1 MKRKKWPEKGELVV
15 CTVREVKDFGA
26 FVDIEEYGKEGL
38 IHISE
43 IASGWVRYI
52 RDYVREGQKVVC
64 KVLHV
69 DKAKGHIDL
78 SLKDVKPAQRAEK
91 IREWKNEQKAKKWLE
106 LVAEL
111 LKISEKEKEA
121 LAEKL
126 LDAYGS
132 IYSAFEDAAIN
143 GVESLKGIVGEEYAE
158 GIHEV
163 ATANIKPPTVSVSA
177 NVELSCP
184 LPNGVDVIKEALK
197 KAMKAADGNVKLE
210 IIYMGAPRYQFRVE
224 APDYKKA
231 EGVLRKAADAAIKVV
246 TKNKGTGVFHR

>member
-1 MKRKKWPEKGELVV
+1 MGKEKWPEKGELVV
-15 CTVREVKDFGA
+15 CTVRKVKDFGA
-26 FVDIEEYGKEGL
+26 FVELEEYGKEGL

-69 DKAKGHIDL
+69 DKARGHIDL
-78 SLKDVKPAQRAEK
+78 SLKDVKPTQRAEK
-91 IREWKNEQKAKKWLE
+91 IREWKSEQKAKKWLE
-106 LVAEL
+106 LVAESL
-111 LKISEKEKEA
+111 NITEKEKEA

-132 IYSAFEDAAIN
+132 IYSAFEDAVIN
-143 GVESLKGIVGEEYAE
+143 GVGALKKVVDEEYAK
-158 GIHEV
+158 GIYEV
-163 ATANIKPPTVSVSA
+163 AAANIKPPTVSVSA

-184 LPNGVDVIKEALK
+184 LPNGVDVIKKALK
-197 KAMKAADGNVKLE
+197 KAMSVVDGNVELE
-210 IIYMGAPRYQFRVE
+210 IIYMGAPRYLFKVT

-231 EGVLRKAADAAIKVV
+231 ENALRKAADAAIKVI
-246 TKNKGTGVFHR
+246 TKNKGMGTFHR